1 MHAKLRSVS
10 YMGTAYKER
19 ITNSSRTAS
28 STCCM
33 EEIVLVSF
41 RPFFHLRTCCAGL
54 ILAVELNI
62 LVSELTPQEKA
73 TPEVRH
79 AIAVHMAMATG
90 NYHKFFVLYAKAPNM
105 GGYIMDHY
113 ADRERCAALITM
125 GRAYVFDLPQNLFH
139 GCLTQTPFRYKTLP
153 VNYLLNELGYE
164 DNELPRLIK
173 FLTEHSASI
182 FTNPNAP
189 EREFIVDLKSA
200 LPGVL
205 QAQAAKYT
213 KVGIKGQV

>member
-1 MHAKLRSVS
+1 M
-10 YMGTAYKER
+10 
-19 ITNSSRTAS
+19 NSLRTAS

-33 EEIVLVSF
+33 GEIVLVSF
-41 RPFFHLRTCCAGL
+41 RFFLHPNTCNTVL
-54 ILAVELNI
+54 IPVVELNI
-62 LVSELTPQEKA
+62 LVSELTSQEKG

-125 GRAYVFDLPQNLFH
+125 GRAY
-139 GCLTQTPFRYKTLP
+139 KALP
-153 VNYLLNELGYE
+153 VGYLLKELGYE

-173 FLTEHSASI
+173 FLTEHSATI

-200 LPGVL
+200 LPGIL
-205 QAQAAKYT
+205 QAQTAKYT

>member
-1 MHAKLRSVS
+1 M
-10 YMGTAYKER
+10 
-19 ITNSSRTAS
+19 
-28 STCCM
+28 
-33 EEIVLVSF
+33 
-41 RPFFHLRTCCAGL
+41 L
-54 ILAVELNI
+54 IPVVELNI
-62 LVSELTPQEKA
+62 LVSELTPQEKGTA
-73 TPEVRH
+73 EVRH

-90 NYHKFFVLYAKAPNM
+90 NYHKLFVLYAKAPNM

-113 ADRERCAALITM
+113 ADRERCAALVTM
-125 GRAYVFDLPQNLFH
+125 GRAYVLNTNDVYR
-139 GCLTQTPFRYKTLP
+139 CLLSTSFRYKTLP
-153 VNYLLNELGYE
+153 IGYLLKELGYE

-189 EREFIVDLKSA
+189 ERDFIIDLKAA

-205 QAQAAKYT
+205 HAQAAKYT

>member
-1 MHAKLRSVS
+1 M
-10 YMGTAYKER
+10 
-19 ITNSSRTAS
+19 
-28 STCCM
+28 
-33 EEIVLVSF
+33 
-41 RPFFHLRTCCAGL
+41 L
-54 ILAVELNI
+54 IPVVELNI
-62 LVSELTPQEKA
+62 LVSELTPQEKG

-90 NYHKFFVLYAKAPNM
+90 NYHKLFVLYAKAPNM

-125 GRAYVFDLPQNLFH
+125 GRAYVLNTNTVYR
-139 GCLTQTPFRYKTLP
+139 CLLSPSFRYKTLP
-153 VNYLLNELGYE
+153 IGYLLKELGYE

-200 LPGVL
+200 LPGIL
-205 QAQAAKYT
+205 HAQAAKYT

>member
-1 MHAKLRSVS
+1 VSVYEVHARIALESSDLVEFNACQATLRQLYGHGLQGKNNEFLAYRVL
-10 YMGTAYKER
+10 YMLHGRNRA
-19 ITNSSRTAS
+19 
-28 STCCM
+28 
-33 EEIVLVSF
+33 
-41 RPFFHLRTCCAGL
+41 
-54 ILAVELNI
+54 ELNI

-125 GRAYVFDLPQNLFH
+125 GRA
-139 GCLTQTPFRYKTLP
+139 YKTLP

>member
-1 MHAKLRSVS
+1 MRAKLLSAS
-10 YMGTAYKER
+10 YMDTAYKER
-19 ITNSSRTAS
+19 IMSSSRTAS

-41 RPFFHLRTCCAGL
+41 RLFFHPNTRNTVL
-54 ILAVELNI
+54 ISAIELNI

-79 AIAVHMAMATG
+79 AIAVQMAMATG

-113 ADRERCAALITM
+113 ADRERCAGLITM
-125 GRAYVFDLPQNLFH
+125 GRAYVLNTNPVHKSLV
-139 GCLTQTPFRYKTLP
+139 LTSFRYKTLP
-153 VNYLLNELGYE
+153 VYYLLKELGYE

-182 FTNPNAP
+182 FANPNAP
-189 EREFIVDLKSA
+189 EREFIVDLRSA